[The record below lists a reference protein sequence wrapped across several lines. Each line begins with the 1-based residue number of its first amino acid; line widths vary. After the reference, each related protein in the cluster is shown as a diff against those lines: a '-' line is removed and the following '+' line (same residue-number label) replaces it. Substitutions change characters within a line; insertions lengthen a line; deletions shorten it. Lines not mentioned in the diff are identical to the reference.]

1 MAIFDDAASDYDA
14 WYTDKKG
21 SFVDTVETDLA
32 FRMINVEKGMNVLD
46 IGCGTGNF
54 SIKLAKMGCNVT
66 GIDISDN
73 MLEIARE
80 KAAEKNLTI
89 KFLHM
94 DLNDLKFEENEF
106 DAVFSMAAF
115 EFVNDEDAP
124 KALKGMLRVVKEGGQ
139 VLIGTISGNS
149 SWGKLYQ
156 DESFKKNTV
165 FEHAEF
171 KTLDDLKSWN
181 KEKLVDS
188 GQCLFISPLSPEE
201 DYNYEKENELAEKTV
216 GGYICALWKK

>member
-1 MAIFDDAASDYDA
+1 MAIFDNVASDYDA

-21 SFVDTVETDLA
+21 SFVDTVETELA
-32 FRMINVEKGMNVLD
+32 FKMIQVENGMKVLD
-46 IGCGTGNF
+46 VGCGTGNF
-54 SIKLAKMGCNVT
+54 SIKLAKMGCSVT

-73 MLEIARE
+73 MLDIARK
-80 KAAEKNLTI
+80 KAEEENLDI
-89 KFLHM
+89 QFLHM
-94 DLNDLKFEENEF
+94 NLNELNFKENKF

-115 EFVNDEDAP
+115 EFVDDEDAP
-124 KALKGMLRVVKEGGQ
+124 KALEGMLKVVKKNGQ
-139 VLIGTISGNS
+139 VLIGTISSNS

-165 FEHAEF
+165 FEYAKF
-171 KTLDDLKSWN
+171 KTLDEMKGWN
-181 KEKLVDS
+181 IEKLVDS

-201 DYNYEKENELAEKTV
+201 DYNYEKENELAGNTV

>member
-1 MAIFDDAASDYDA
+1 MAIFDNVASDYDA

-32 FRMINVEKGMNVLD
+32 FKMIHVEKGMKILD
-46 IGCGTGNF
+46 VGCGTGNF
-54 SIKLAKMGCNVT
+54 SIKLAKMGCSVT

-73 MLEIARE
+73 MLEIASK
-80 KAAEKNLTI
+80 KAADENLDI
-89 KFLHM
+89 QFLHM
-94 DLNDLKFEENEF
+94 DLNELNFKENKF

-124 KALKGMLRVVKEGGQ
+124 KALEGMLKVVKKNGQ
-139 VLIGTISGNS
+139 VLIGTISSNS
-149 SWGKLYQ
+149 SWGELYQ
-156 DESFKKNTV
+156 DESFRKNTV
-165 FEHAEF
+165 FEYAKF
-171 KTLDDLKSWN
+171 KTLDDMKGWN

-201 DYNYEKENELAEKTV
+201 DYTYEKENELAGNTV

>member
-1 MAIFDDAASDYDA
+1 MAIFDNAASDYDA

-32 FRMINVEKGMNVLD
+32 FKMIHVEKGMKVLD
-46 IGCGTGNF
+46 VGCGTGNF

-73 MLEIARE
+73 MLHIARK
-80 KAAEKNLTI
+80 KAAEENLPI
-89 KFLHM
+89 NFMHM

-115 EFVNDEDAP
+115 EFVGHEDAP
-124 KALKGMLRVVKEGGQ
+124 EALDEMLRVVKEGGQ

-156 DESFKKNTV
+156 DEEFNKDTV
-165 FEHAEF
+165 FKYAKF
-171 KTLDDLKSWN
+171 KTLDDMKSWN
-181 KEKLVDS
+181 NEKLADS

-201 DYNYEKENELAEKTV
+201 DYNYEKENELAGKTI

>member
-1 MAIFDDAASDYDA
+1 MAIFDNVASDYDA

-21 SFVDTVETDLA
+21 NFVDKVETDLA
-32 FRMINVEKGMNVLD
+32 FKMIKVEKGMNVLD

-54 SIKLAKMGCNVT
+54 SIKLAKMGCIVT

-73 MLEIARE
+73 MLNIARQ
-80 KAAEKNLTI
+80 KAAEENLDI

-115 EFVNDEDAP
+115 EFIDDEDAP
-124 KALKGMLRVVKEGGQ
+124 KALEGMLKVVKKGKQ
-139 VLIGTISGNS
+139 VLIGTISSNS
-149 SWGKLYQ
+149 SWGALYQ
-156 DESFKKNTV
+156 DESFNKTTV
-165 FEHAEF
+165 FKYAKF
-171 KTLDDLKSWN
+171 KNLDDLKNWN
-181 KEKLVDS
+181 KEKLVDF
-188 GQCLFISPLSPEE
+188 GQCLFISPLSPKE
-201 DYNYEKENELAEKTV
+201 DYTYEKENELAGTTV

>member
-1 MAIFDDAASDYDA
+1 MAIFDNVASDYDA
-14 WYTDKKG
+14 WYTDTKG
-21 SFVDTVETDLA
+21 NFVDKVETDLA
-32 FRMINVEKGMNVLD
+32 FKMIHVEKGMNILD
-46 IGCGTGNF
+46 VGCGTGNF
-54 SIKLAKMGCNVT
+54 SIKLTKMGCKVT

-73 MLEIARE
+73 MLDIARK
-80 KAAEKNLTI
+80 KAAEENLDI

-115 EFVNDEDAP
+115 EFIDDEDAP
-124 KALKGMLRVVKEGGQ
+124 KGLEGMLRVVKEGGQ
-139 VLIGTISGNS
+139 VLIGTISSNS

-156 DESFKKNTV
+156 DEKFNKDTV
-165 FEHAEF
+165 FKYAKF
-171 KTLDDLKSWN
+171 KTLDDMKSWN

-201 DYNYEKENELAEKTV
+201 DYNYEKENELSGKTV

>member
-1 MAIFDDAASDYDA
+1 MAIFDSVASDYDA

-21 SFVDTVETDLA
+21 NFVDTVETDLA
-32 FRMINVEKGMNVLD
+32 FSMIDVERGMNVLD

-73 MLEIARE
+73 MLDIARK
-80 KAAEKNLTI
+80 KAAEENLPI

-94 DLNDLKFEENEF
+94 DLNDLKFKENEF

-115 EFVNDEDAP
+115 EFVDDKDAP
-124 KALKGMLRVVKEGGQ
+124 KALQGMLRVVKEGGQ
-139 VLIGTISGNS
+139 VLIGTISSNS

-156 DESFKKNTV
+156 DENFNKDTV
-165 FEHAEF
+165 FKYAKF
-171 KTLDDLKSWN
+171 KTLDDMKNWN
-181 KEKLVDS
+181 KEKLAAS